1 MDIMATSAEEL
12 TSCIVCFE
20 PFRNPQ
26 LLPCQHTFCKSC
38 IHEIANAETIK
49 CPKCSKESMTAD
61 VQPDFRLGVFLD
73 ALAETTQDLTD
84 SKRTSGQAKQKQI
97 AGKLC
102 DLCEE
107 MSVTHW
113 CNDCDEWMCEH
124 CKKAHSRSKAS
135 RDHTLMSLRA
145 KNDECKATLRCLT
158 RQIETKIEAY
168 KNEARLFEARPAE
181 INSIQTKAI
190 QDCNAVRAECRSQI
204 NKQFN
209 DAKSEVEA
217 LIERCLSAHSQILD
231 QLNSNIQ
238 RLTAQKTQI
247 EQLSLGTDSDDVRVF
262 DAKTTIDNAVD
273 LLQTIADPDVSI
285 RVPNITVEPVAG
297 WSDVKA
303 VRLKISP
310 GVDASCN
317 SNQQVGTHSIGVA
330 G

>member
-1 MDIMATSAEEL
+1 MATSAEEL
-12 TSCIVCFE
+12 TSCIVCFV

-26 LLPCQHTFCKSC
+26 LLLCQHTFCKSC
-38 IHEIANAETIK
+38 VDKMANSGTIK
-49 CPKCSKESMTAD
+49 CPKCNKVSMTTD

-73 ALAETTQDLTD
+73 ALASTTQDLTG
-84 SKRTSGQAKQKQI
+84 STPTAGQGEQNQT

-124 CKKAHSRSKAS
+124 CKKAHSRSKTS
-135 RDHTLMSLRA
+135 RDHTLMSLSA
-145 KNDECKATLRCLT
+145 KNDEYKATLRCLT

-181 INSIQTKAI
+181 IKSIQTKAI

-217 LIERCLSAHSQILD
+217 LIGRCLSAHAQILE
-231 QLNSNIQ
+231 QLNSSIQ
-238 RLTAQKTQI
+238 RLTVQKTQI
-247 EQLSLGTDSDDVRVF
+247 EQLSLETDSDDVRVF

-273 LLQTIADPDVSI
+273 LLQTIAVPDVSI
-285 RVPNITVEPVAG
+285 RLPNITVEPSAE

-317 SNQQVGTHSIGVA
+317 SNRQVGTHSIGVA